1 MQWNTINM
9 TKEEIKKR
17 QEKYIKDAMEM
28 SKKAKSDE
36 NNSITK
42 PVVFD
47 ISINENPAEI
57 KEETMKEAKPN
68 TQEKK
73 EEIYMVNTSDV
84 SQKVEKAQ
92 EALIEEE
99 ITETI
104 TYSDD
109 TGDFTTAN
117 DEPETEDIAK
127 SAEEIFANVFISE
140 EEAEEKLK
148 EVEKAFEEISEE
160 IPNFNKYIETHNKEN
175 TDTNNTSNA
184 NE

>member
-57 KEETMKEAKPN
+57 KEEPMKEAKPN

-84 SQKVEKAQ
+84 SQKVEKAERNHYDQ
-92 EALIEEE
+92 SNHP
-99 ITETI
+99 T
-104 TYSDD
+104 
-109 TGDFTTAN
+109 
-117 DEPETEDIAK
+117 
-127 SAEEIFANVFISE
+127 
-140 EEAEEKLK
+140 
-148 EVEKAFEEISEE
+148 EKAQ
-160 IPNFNKYIETHNKEN
+160 
-175 TDTNNTSNA
+175 
-184 NE
+184 